1 MKFKRIFL
9 RNVFIIL
16 LILTISSI
24 AQLSLPRL
32 SPQAMVTQTV
42 GITEIEITYCRPGVK
57 GRIIWGELVPYDKIW
72 RTGANEATTISFS
85 TDVMVNGNKLV
96 KGKYSL
102 FTIPTQTE
110 WTVIFNK
117 QPDIWGIGNYKEEE
131 DALRIKVKP
140 EAAEFKERMMFY
152 FGNFKENSV
161 DIILH
166 WEKLKVSF
174 NVEVDLH
181 SLVLTEAKNAIN
193 WRTPYQASRYLI
205 ENDLDLSLARR
216 WINVS
221 LAIQETYWNYTIHAQ
236 LLKKEGEPKQAI
248 KALEKAIEMGKS
260 MEQPPYNISETE
272 ALLAEWK
279 KNK

>member
-1 MKFKRIFL
+1 M
-9 RNVFIIL
+9 
-16 LILTISSI
+16 

-32 SPQAMVTQTV
+32 SPKATVTQTL

-57 GRIIWGELVPYDKIW
+57 GRVIWGGLVPYDKIW

-85 TDVMVNGNKLV
+85 TDVMINGHELP

-110 WTVIFNK
+110 WIVIFNQ
-117 QPDIWGIGNYKEEE
+117 QPDMWGTGNYKEEE

-152 FGNFKENSV
+152 FGNFKENSM

-166 WEKLKVSF
+166 WEKLKISF
-174 NVEVDLH
+174 KVEVDLH
-181 SLVLTEAKNAIN
+181 SLVLAEAKNAIN

-221 LAIQETYWNYTIHAQ
+221 LAIQETYWNNITHAQ
-236 LLKKEGEPKQAI
+236 LLKKEGESKQAI

-260 MEQPPYNISETE
+260 MEQPPYNLSETE